1 MKTYIIIFIVVLAI
15 TCWVNDAGGP
25 PYKYQ
30 VSFSSVEGRR
40 LGIKREAGLI
50 PELAITDEIRSP
62 GMMTKID
69 EGSEGDGLIDFPYNA
84 RN

>member
-1 MKTYIIIFIVVLAI
+1 M
-15 TCWVNDAGGP
+15 
-25 PYKYQ
+25 
-30 VSFSSVEGRR
+30 
-40 LGIKREAGLI
+40 KREAGLI